1 MTPHNSF
8 RHACMGFAQRHLLVS
23 LLALRL
29 VNVALVQTFIH
40 PDETWQ
46 SLEVAHRTVFSYGF
60 VTWEW
65 QHVLRGFAH
74 PMLFAAVYAVLKALR
89 LDDTFL

>member
-1 MTPHNSF
+1 LQARVFDMLQTPTF
-8 RHACMGFAQRHLLVS
+8 GM

-29 VNVALVQTFIH
+29 VNAMLVQTYIH

-46 SLEVAHRTVFSYGF
+46 SLEVAHKLVFGYGF

-65 QHVLRGFAH
+65 RHGLRGFAH
-74 PMLFAAVYAVLKALR
+74 PMLFACVYKALQVLG
-89 LDDTFL
+89 LDDTR